1 MRKIYSFVLFLFVL
15 CSQISAETDSPYFF
29 PKVTDL
35 RLTDAYFEASGGLA
49 FPLYF
54 TSQDFLPMTS
64 YGGLFAGGLGYNFG
78 GWLIGFEYN
87 RSMWGQGVASGA
99 LMNHFENNLFSFRI
113 RRLLTHVSVK
123 KLPPWLNL
131 APGLS
136 FGVDYITT
144 NYYPSVHAKEEG
156 RSIDIK
162 FGQDNARCFFGKISM
177 EADFYVGSDL
187 FIPFISG
194 DWNTFYDTSIGG
206 GFASFFTVSLGF
218 RSYPLGL
225 FHKNQIKAAKKEK
238 ERELAQKLAEEKQI
252 QENLPESQ
260 QESLPEQLAE
270 ETPDYPPLN
279 EIFEPVKAS
288 VSASIKENFTPDSD
302 GVNDN
307 ITFSLGLEN
316 ISKEPE
322 SWTLE
327 ILDPKNAVIKAFGG
341 EGLLPSEIN
350 WDGISDTGDV
360 VFSMNIYSVKL
371 TVYPSQADK
380 EYFGQTSVSASDS
393 FKTGILMTVI
403 IPDRKWKI
411 IVNTIHFDP
420 DRATF
425 IKISEAQRKENYETL
440 DSLAYQLKQH
450 LDCSVIIEGYAN
462 NVTNTEKENLTE
474 LIPLSESRAESILNL
489 LTERGIPEEMLS
501 AKGMGGANPIAE
513 WKDTKNWWKNRRVEF
528 VIEKKD

>member
-1 MRKIYSFVLFLFVL
+1 MRKIYSLILSLFIFCGQL
-15 CSQISAETDSPYFF
+15 SAETDSPYFF
-29 PKVTDL
+29 PRVTDL
-35 RLTDAYFEASGGLA
+35 KLTDAYMEVSGGLA

-64 YGGLFAGGLGYNFG
+64 YGGLFAAGLGYNFG
-78 GWLIGFEYN
+78 GWLIGLEYN

-144 NYYPSVHAKEEG
+144 NYYPSVRAKEEG

-162 FGQDNARCFFGKISM
+162 FGQENARCLFGKVSL
-177 EADFYVGSDL
+177 EADFYAGTDL

-218 RSYPLGL
+218 RTYPLGL
-225 FHKNQIKAAKKEK
+225 FHKNQIKAAQKEK
-238 ERELAQKLAEEKQI
+238 ELAQKLLELEKQEV
-252 QENLPESQ
+252 Q
-260 QESLPEQLAE
+260 
-270 ETPDYPPLN
+270 PDPDIEVVIAYPPV
-279 EIFEPVKAS
+279 EDISEPVKAK
-288 VSASIKENFTPDSD
+288 VTASIKENFTPDGD
-302 GVNDN
+302 GVNDI
-307 ITFSLGLEN
+307 ITFNTVIEN
-316 ISKEPE
+316 ISGESE

-327 ILDPKNAVIKAFGG
+327 VLDPKNSVIKSFSG
-341 EGLLPSEIN
+341 EGALPSQIN
-350 WDGISDTGDV
+350 WDGISDTGET

-371 TVYPSQADK
+371 TVYPSNNDK
-380 EYFGQTSVSASDS
+380 EHFGQDFVTSTDT

-403 IPDRKWKI
+403 IPDKKWKI

-425 IKISEAQRKENYETL
+425 VKISEEQRQENYETL

-462 NVTNTEKENLTE
+462 NVTNTEKENITE
-474 LIPLSESRAESILNL
+474 LIPLSESRAEAILNL
-489 LTERGIPEEMLS
+489 LIEREIPGQMLS
-501 AKGMGGANPIAE
+501 AKGMGGANPLAE